1 MSTRLLAQL
10 AASTTIEKITHPISR
25 DCHAQKLL
33 LAIAI
38 VMVGALARS
47 DDTPL
52 DSIPS
57 YPITLSASEVREFP
71 ALAIEFGNL
80 KLHGDSFT
88 VVLIS
93 TELGVTGA
101 VLIGDGTYSYTPEPG
116 KTFAGRFHTAMLRF
130 NPKDADSIL
139 KLDSGKKVV
148 DKGASELAQLVVA
161 GAFGHCYHR
170 GKDALIPSEHAIAAD
185 LYSQE
190 LGNILISADDKT
202 AIVHNFTNRATLYE
216 KK

>member
-1 MSTRLLAQL
+1 MLKRSLF
-10 AASTTIEKITHPISR
+10 
-25 DCHAQKLL
+25 
-33 LAIAI
+33 AIAI
-38 VMVGALARS
+38 AIFAAAAKA
-47 DDTPL
+47 DDTPT
-52 DSIPS
+52 STIPS

-71 ALAIEFGNL
+71 AIAIDFGNL
-80 KLHGDSFT
+80 KVAGDSFT
-88 VVLIS
+88 VVPIS

-101 VLIGDGTYSYTPEPG
+101 VLIGNGTYTYAPEAG

-130 NPKDADSIL
+130 NTKDADSIL

-170 GKDALIPSEHAIAAD
+170 GKDALIPPEHAIAAD

-190 LGNILISADDKT
+190 LGNILISADDKI
-202 AIVHNFTNRATLYE
+202 ALVHNFTTRATLYE